1 LHTVA
6 VASGVTTA
14 KLTTT
19 PAGDGTGRPHED
31 SVMREERSMTARRML
46 AGLGLLLAA
55 CTTAA
60 CAQVVSGTGS
70 AAPGIQGQVTA
81 SPSGS
86 PTSSDDPSSSPS
98 PSASSSSDSGGDDN
112 GSGGNDGGGGNDT
125 SAVCQALDKSAVE
138 SAVGSSVSFGRS
150 SSSGCQI
157 EAEDGRSMIVAVF
170 DYLKLSEYKKPDTTD
185 LTVAGHPAVKTPTTI
200 IYVARSTNPDAAGI
214 VAAYYAG
221 LRDGGDAVATKV
233 LEQVVPKFPK

>member
-1 LHTVA
+1 
-6 VASGVTTA
+6 
-14 KLTTT
+14 
-19 PAGDGTGRPHED
+19 
-31 SVMREERSMTARRML
+31 MTARRVL

-60 CAQVVSGTGS
+60 CAQVVTGTGA
-70 AAPGIQGQVTA
+70 AAPDVQGQVTA

-86 PTSSDDPSSSPS
+86 PTPSEDSPSSSSPS
-98 PSASSSSDSGGDDN
+98 ASVSSSSDGGDDN
-112 GSGGNDGGGGNDT
+112 GGGGDDT
-125 SAVCQALDKSAVE
+125 SPVCQALDKSAVE
-138 SAVGSSVSFGRS
+138 SAFGSSVSFGRS

-170 DYLKLSEYKKPDTTD
+170 DYLKLSEYKKPDTTE

-200 IYVARSTNPDAAGI
+200 IYVARGTNPVAAGI
-214 VAAYYAG
+214 VAAYFAG
-221 LRDGGDAVATKV
+221 LRDGGDAVATKI

>member
-1 LHTVA
+1 
-6 VASGVTTA
+6 
-14 KLTTT
+14 
-19 PAGDGTGRPHED
+19 
-31 SVMREERSMTARRML
+31 MTARRVL

-70 AAPGIQGQVTA
+70 AAPDVQGQVTA

-86 PTSSDDPSSSPS
+86 PTASGDSSSSSPS
-98 PSASSSSDSGGDDN
+98 ASASPSSSAGGDDN
-112 GSGGNDGGGGNDT
+112 GGGDDT
-125 SAVCQALDKSAVE
+125 SPVCQALDKSAVE
-138 SAVGSSVSFGRS
+138 SAFGSSVSFGRS

-200 IYVARSTNPDAAGI
+200 IYVARGTDPEAAGLI
-214 VAAYYAG
+214 AAYFAG
-221 LRDGGDAVATKV
+221 LRDGGDVIATKI

>member
-1 LHTVA
+1 
-6 VASGVTTA
+6 
-14 KLTTT
+14 
-19 PAGDGTGRPHED
+19 
-31 SVMREERSMTARRML
+31 MTARRLL

-70 AAPGIQGQVTA
+70 AAPDIQGQVTA

-86 PTSSDDPSSSPS
+86 PTSSDDSSSSSPS
-98 PSASSSSDSGGDDN
+98 ASASSSSDSGGDDN
-112 GSGGNDGGGGNDT
+112 GGGGDDT
-125 SAVCQALDKSAVE
+125 SPVCQALDKSAVE
-138 SAVGSSVSFGRS
+138 SAFGSSVSFGRS

-185 LTVAGHPAVKTPTTI
+185 LTVAGHPAVKTSTTI
-200 IYVARSTNPDAAGI
+200 IYVARGNNPDAAGL
-214 VAAYYAG
+214 VAAYFAG
-221 LRDGGDAVATKV
+221 LRDGGDVIATKI

>member
-1 LHTVA
+1 
-6 VASGVTTA
+6 
-14 KLTTT
+14 
-19 PAGDGTGRPHED
+19 
-31 SVMREERSMTARRML
+31 MTARGVL

-60 CAQVVSGTGS
+60 CAQVVTGTGA
-70 AAPGIQGQVTA
+70 AAPDVQGQVTA

-86 PTSSDDPSSSPS
+86 PTPSDDSPSSSSSPS
-98 PSASSSSDSGGDDN
+98 PSVSSSSAGGNGNGGD
-112 GSGGNDGGGGNDT
+112 T
-125 SAVCQALDKSAVE
+125 SPVCQALDQSAVE
-138 SAVGSSVSFGRS
+138 SAFGTSVSFGRS

-170 DYLKLSEYKKPDTTD
+170 DYLKLSEYKKPDTTE

-200 IYVARSTNPDAAGI
+200 IYVARGTDPDAAGI
-214 VAAYYAG
+214 VAAYFAG
-221 LRDGGDAVATKV
+221 LRDGGDAVATKI

>member
-1 LHTVA
+1 
-6 VASGVTTA
+6 
-14 KLTTT
+14 
-19 PAGDGTGRPHED
+19 
-31 SVMREERSMTARRML
+31 MTARRVL

-70 AAPGIQGQVTA
+70 AAPDIQGQVTA
-81 SPSGS
+81 SPSAS
-86 PTSSDDPSSSPS
+86 PTSSGDSPSSSPS
-98 PSASSSSDSGGDDN
+98 PSAASSADSGGDDN
-112 GSGGNDGGGGNDT
+112 GGGDDT
-125 SAVCQALDKSAVE
+125 SPVCQALDKSAVE
-138 SAVGSSVSFGRS
+138 SAFGTSVSFGRS

-157 EAEDGRSMIVAVF
+157 EAADGRSMIVAVF

-200 IYVARSTNPDAAGI
+200 IYVARGTDPDAAGLI
-214 VAAYYAG
+214 AAYFAG
-221 LRDGGDAVATKV
+221 LRDGGDVIATKI

>member
-1 LHTVA
+1 
-6 VASGVTTA
+6 
-14 KLTTT
+14 
-19 PAGDGTGRPHED
+19 
-31 SVMREERSMTARRML
+31 MTARRML

-55 CTTAA
+55 CATAA
-60 CAQVVSGTGS
+60 CAQVVTGTGS
-70 AAPGIQGQVTA
+70 AAPGIQGQVA
-81 SPSGS
+81 RAVRL
-86 PTSSDDPSSSPS
+86 PTSSDDPSSSSSPS
-98 PSASSSSDSGGDDN
+98 PSASSSSDSAGDDN
-112 GSGGNDGGGGNDT
+112 GSGGNNGGGRDDT

-138 SAVGSSVSFGRS
+138 SAFGSSVSFGRS

-157 EAEDGRSMIVAVF
+157 EAQDGRSMIVAVF

-200 IYVARSTNPDAAGI
+200 IYVARSANPDAAGI

-221 LRDGGDAVATKV
+221 LRDGGDAVATKI

>member
-1 LHTVA
+1 
-6 VASGVTTA
+6 
-14 KLTTT
+14 
-19 PAGDGTGRPHED
+19 
-31 SVMREERSMTARRML
+31 MTARRML
-46 AGLGLLLAA
+46 AALGLLLAA

-70 AAPGIQGQVTA
+70 AAPDVQSQVTS

-86 PTSSDDPSSSPS
+86 PTPSGDSSSSSSPS
-98 PSASSSSDSGGDDN
+98 TSASPSSDGGDDN
-112 GSGGNDGGGGNDT
+112 GDGGDDT
-125 SAVCQALDKSAVE
+125 SPVCQALDKSAVE
-138 SAVGSSVSFGRS
+138 SVFGSSVSFGRS

-200 IYVARSTNPDAAGI
+200 IYVARGTNPDAAGL
-214 VAAYYAG
+214 VAAYFAG
-221 LRDGGDAVATKV
+221 LRDSGDAIATKI

>member
-1 LHTVA
+1 
-6 VASGVTTA
+6 
-14 KLTTT
+14 
-19 PAGDGTGRPHED
+19 
-31 SVMREERSMTARRML
+31 MTARRML

-70 AAPGIQGQVTA
+70 AAPDIQSRITA
-81 SPSGS
+81 SPSDS
-86 PTSSDDPSSSPS
+86 PTSSDDSSSAPS
-98 PSASSSSDSGGDDN
+98 TSSSSSSDHDDN
-112 GSGGNDGGGGNDT
+112 GGGSGGSDT

-138 SAVGSSVSFGRS
+138 SAFGSSVSFGRS

-170 DYLKLSEYKKPDTTD
+170 DYLKLSEYKKGDTTD
-185 LTVAGHPAVKTPTTI
+185 LTVAGHPALKTATTI
-200 IYVARSTNPDAAGI
+200 IYVSRSNSPDAAGLI
-214 VAAYYAG
+214 AAYFAG
-221 LRDGGDAVATKV
+221 LRDGGDAIATKV

>member
-1 LHTVA
+1 
-6 VASGVTTA
+6 
-14 KLTTT
+14 
-19 PAGDGTGRPHED
+19 
-31 SVMREERSMTARRML
+31 MTARGVL

-60 CAQVVSGTGS
+60 CAQVVTGTGA
-70 AAPGIQGQVTA
+70 AAPDVQGQVTA

-86 PTSSDDPSSSPS
+86 PTPSDDSPSSSSSPS
-98 PSASSSSDSGGDDN
+98 PSVSSSAAGGNGNGGGD
-112 GSGGNDGGGGNDT
+112 T
-125 SAVCQALDKSAVE
+125 SPVCQALDKSAVE
-138 SAVGSSVSFGRS
+138 SAFGTSVSFGRS

-170 DYLKLSEYKKPDTTD
+170 DYLKLSEYKKPDTTE

-200 IYVARSTNPDAAGI
+200 IYVARGTNPDAAGI
-214 VAAYYAG
+214 VAAYFAG
-221 LRDGGDAVATKV
+221 LRDGGDAVATKI